1 MNIASPIRR
10 WGIFSPMPTLHSKLN
25 DIAQNFASAVLDA
38 VRGASLQDLHTVGSG
53 VVRNGQKPSRTPSSA
68 PTKRARSSGRLQ
80 RRSPEDIA
88 NALNKVLTA
97 LKGRKEGLRAE
108 QIRGMTGMQAK
119 EMPRILKEGLSRK
132 KLASKGR
139 KRATTYFAK

>member
-1 MNIASPIRR
+1 
-10 WGIFSPMPTLHSKLN
+10 MPNLHSKLN

-38 VRGASLQDLHTVGSG
+38 VRGASLQDLHTVGSSN
-53 VVRNGQKPSRTPSSA
+53 VVRNGQKPSRTPSPA
-68 PTKRARSSGRLQ
+68 PAKRARSSGRLQ

-97 LKGRKEGLRAE
+97 LKGRKDGLRAE

-119 EMPRILKEGLSRK
+119 EMPRVLKEGLSKK